1 MLRIIFEDGIV
12 DGALYRVLEHPAD
25 HLSSGVVHKLLQE
38 ATKILPGEI
47 STTTLSFYVTRVQPG
62 DPIYY
67 DTPVLSGIV
76 YGEQLLYG
84 MVDYILPGLRYLHY
98 GNPCCATRQGQRS
111 DLAVTRRIVS
121 EVYWHD

>member
-25 HLSSGVVHKLLQE
+25 HLSSGLVHKLLQE
-38 ATKILPGEI
+38 AMKIRPGEI
-47 STTTLSFYVTRVQPG
+47 STSTLSFYVTRVQPG

-67 DTPVLSGIV
+67 DDPDMSSIV
-76 YGEQLLYG
+76 YGECLLYG
-84 MVDYILPGLRYLHY
+84 MVDYLWPGLRYLHY
-98 GNPCCATRQGQRS
+98 GNPYCTARKGQRS